1 VNKKINMFFKNKIQP
16 LNNWSKCNQSSVVY
30 SPPAFQ
36 PKLRSLKS
44 NPVVLVSLTFIAAA
58 LY

>member
-1 VNKKINMFFKNKIQP
+1 MFFKNKIQP
-16 LNNWSKCNQSSVVY
+16 LNNWSKCNQSSVAY

-44 NPVVLVSLTFIAAA
+44 SPIVLVSLTFIAAA